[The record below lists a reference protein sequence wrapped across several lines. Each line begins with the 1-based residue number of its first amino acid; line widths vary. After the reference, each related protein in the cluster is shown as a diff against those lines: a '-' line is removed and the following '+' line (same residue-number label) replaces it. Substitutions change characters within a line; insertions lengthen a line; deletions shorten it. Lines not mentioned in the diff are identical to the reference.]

1 MRPEYPFIVVALF
14 LLLSGCTQPNEQ
26 MTQDKAVAL
35 VKEHMQ
41 VQYPGST
48 TDVFNVASQDGSW
61 KMTSKVIYGANTPC
75 PDLSI
80 VVYEYP
86 KFGFV
91 PRDQN
96 NITQDCQLLGCKD
109 IPVCKITM
117 PEEAIIASHKL
128 NNVSEVDSFVNN
140 FGYSNV
146 RVDAAFYDNYFE
158 PKTNST
164 YPSVWVVRWSSLN
177 ADYLIKLILNQSGGK
192 VIDKFIE

>member
-1 MRPEYPFIVVALF
+1 
-14 LLLSGCTQPNEQ
+14 

-48 TDVFNVASQDGSW
+48 TDVFSVVSQDGSW
-61 KMTSKVIYGANTPC
+61 KMTSKVLYGANTPC

-96 NITQDCQLLGCKD
+96 NITSNCQLLGCKD
-109 IPVCKITM
+109 IPVCRIAM

-128 NNVSEVDSFVNN
+128 NNISEVDSFVRD

-158 PKTNST
+158 PKTNYT
-164 YPSVWVVRWSSLN
+164 YSSVWVVRWSSPN
-177 ADYLIKLILNQSGGK
+177 ADYLIRLILNQSDGK

>member
-1 MRPEYPFIVVALF
+1 
-14 LLLSGCTQPNEQ
+14 
-26 MTQDKAVAL
+26 MTQDRAVAL

-48 TDVFNVASQDGSW
+48 TDVFNVTSQDGSW

-96 NITQDCQLLGCKD
+96 NITSNCQLLGCKD
-109 IPVCKITM
+109 IPVCRIAM

-128 NNVSEVDSFVNN
+128 NNVSEVDSFVND

-146 RVDAAFYDNYFE
+146 RVDAAFYNSYFE
-158 PKTNST
+158 PKTNYT
-164 YPSVWVVRWSSLN
+164 YPSVWVVRWSSPN
-177 ADYLIKLILNQSGGK
+177 ADYSIRLILNQTGGK
-192 VIDKFIE
+192 VIDKFIV

>member
-1 MRPEYPFIVVALF
+1 MRPEYPFIAVALF

-26 MTQDKAVAL
+26 MTQDRAVAL

-48 TDVFNVASQDGSW
+48 TDVFNVTSQDGSW

-96 NITQDCQLLGCKD
+96 NITSNCQLLGCKD
-109 IPVCKITM
+109 IPVCRIAM

-128 NNVSEVDSFVNN
+128 NNVSEVDSFVND

-146 RVDAAFYDNYFE
+146 RVDAAFYNSYFE
-158 PKTNST
+158 PKTNYT
-164 YPSVWVVRWSSLN
+164 YPSVWVVRWSSPN
-177 ADYLIKLILNQSGGK
+177 ADYSIRLILNQTGGK
-192 VIDKFIE
+192 VIDKFIV